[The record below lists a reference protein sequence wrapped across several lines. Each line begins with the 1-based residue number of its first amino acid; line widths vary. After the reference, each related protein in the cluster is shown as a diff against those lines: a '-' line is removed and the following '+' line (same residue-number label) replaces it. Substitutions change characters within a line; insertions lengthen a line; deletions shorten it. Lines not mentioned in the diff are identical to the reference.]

1 MTPYVVPHA
10 PFSAATVRHEL
21 VIDLTAHEV
30 PQDVVDDAALVM
42 SELVGNAVR
51 HGTPLQCGGVRVLWE
66 VHDCAL
72 HLEVQ
77 DGGRGPRRTPPRGIH
92 VGRGRPRAWR
102 SSRCS
107 PCAGARRRRTTAGWA
122 CTPTA
127 PARPAAAAP
136 LLTRPLL
143 PRPAPTAGQ
152 PARL

>member
-77 DGGRGPRRTPPRGIH
+77 DGGRGPAPD
-92 VGRGRPRAWR
+92 
-102 SSRCS
+102 
-107 PCAGARRRRTTAGWA
+107 
-122 CTPTA
+122 A
-127 PARPAAAAP
+127 PARQSMSAEGGRGLAIVEMLALRWGSTPTFDGGTGVYAELP
-136 LLTRPLL
+136 LR
-143 PRPAPTAGQ
+143 AG
-152 PARL
+152 